1 MAKSLQDEARYEE
14 AEMKLLE
21 VYKEHPA
28 NYEVLYLLGQAQTQL
43 KKYLSAQ
50 DKLTKA
56 YNIVCKKKDRRYR
69 DESVDILFA
78 LLIACKQGEDY
89 ENMRI
94 SLELIYELI
103 KQYGI
108 KLDKSG
114 MEYLDECYNFLKHM
128 SKQSKRV
135 PINSGE
141 LMDTQVL
148 H

>member
-114 MEYLDECYNFLKHM
+114 MEYLDECYNFLKLM